1 MAENKKMIC
10 ADCGIEMN
18 HHADKV
24 DYSAVIDDGDSIDP
38 ALGGVIEEAHSCPG
52 CGKTALRTAQ

>member
-1 MAENKKMIC
+1 MPGIKMIC

-24 DYSAVIDDGDSIDP
+24 DYSPGGEIDSEF
-38 ALGGVIEEAHSCPG
+38 GGVIAEMHSCPG
-52 CGKTALRTAQ
+52 CGKTAERIAR